1 MNRYSKIAISGL
13 HLIILLFITTNSYS
27 QELSSEQFVEN
38 FGKPVIDYEQII
50 YAVLFLVIL
59 VVVGLFLVKKSNF
72 SNPNNTGLID
82 IVYNYAI
89 NSRDKLL
96 IAKIGKEYLLLGVS
110 NTGIRKLH
118 VLDNDYIHKITSE
131 KNIKSNDFANVLM
144 NIVGKHRNA

>member
-13 HLIILLFITTNSYS
+13 HLIILLLITTNSYS
-27 QELSSEQFVEN
+27 QELSGEQFTES

-50 YAVLFLVIL
+50 YAVLFLIIP

-89 NSRDKLL
+89 N
-96 IAKIGKEYLLLGVS
+96 
-110 NTGIRKLH
+110 
-118 VLDNDYIHKITSE
+118 
-131 KNIKSNDFANVLM
+131 
-144 NIVGKHRNA
+144 